1 MKLRIMS
8 RNDIKRAVNMDA
20 MMKTVESV
28 YRYKAEGKTIVW
40 PTVFHDFETGRQ
52 DMDIKSGYIM
62 GEEIHGLKVINWT
75 QANLEKGL
83 PDLVGLIL
91 VFETATGLPLGLLDA
106 SFVTGLRTGC
116 AGAVGAKYLAR
127 KNSRTLLML
136 GTGAQSRFLLGVF
149 LKQFP
154 ELNAIYVANTV
165 HPENGIQYVQ
175 TVREW
180 LYTELQIDSGHVA
193 FHPVCNESELAQAVG
208 TSDIIVTAT
217 PARTPVIRKDWVK
230 PGTHFSCIGAD
241 MPGKEEIDPELFRG
255 AVIYCDDFV
264 HCVEAGELELPVK
277 HGVITTD
284 DVRGE
289 IGDLILGKTCGRSS
303 DADITIYDAAG
314 MALLDIAAAKAALR
328 LAEQEGLGEVVEL

>member
-8 RNDIKRAVNMDA
+8 RNDVKRAVNMDA
-20 MMKTVESV
+20 MMKTVEAV
-28 YRYKAEGKTIVW
+28 YQYKAQGKTVVW
-40 PTVFHDFETGRQ
+40 PTVFHDFETGRK

-62 GEEIHGLKVINWT
+62 GEEIHGLKAINWT
-75 QANLEKGL
+75 QDNLKKGL

-91 VFETATGLPLGLLDA
+91 VFDTATGLPLGLLDA

-127 KNSRTLLML
+127 KNSRTLLLL
-136 GTGAQSRFLLGVF
+136 GTGAQSRFLLGAF
-149 LKQFP
+149 LKHFP
-154 ELNAIYVANTV
+154 ELNTVYVANTV
-165 HPENGIQYVQ
+165 HPENGVQYVQ

-180 LYTELQIDSGHVA
+180 LDTELQINSGHVV
-193 FHPVCNESELAQAVG
+193 FHPVCGESELARAVG
-208 TSDIIVTAT
+208 ASDIIVTAT
-217 PARTPVIRKDWVK
+217 PARAPVIRRDWVK

-264 HCVEAGELELPVK
+264 HCLEAGELELPVK

-284 DVRGE
+284 AVRGE
-289 IGDLILGKTCGRSS
+289 IGDLILGKTRGRSS
-303 DADITIYDAAG
+303 DAEITIYDAAG

-328 LAEQEGLGEVVEL
+328 LAEREGLGQVVEL